1 MKLGDVIRK
10 ERELHGIAMADAAG
24 RLELPEPAYAQLEAG
39 RSPAEKW
46 GPLLARIAI
55 ELSTPTSRL
64 LSETGRSSDAA
75 RGACGTRIRTHRER
89 RQASAA
95 YLAQSLGI
103 SEDEYQEIERGES
116 PIEEFGP
123 LLLRFAEMVDLP
135 VFNLF
140 YPCGLPLEKLDDY
153 P

>member
-1 MKLGDVIRK
+1 MKLGDVLRK
-10 ERELHGIAMADAAG
+10 ERELRGISIANAAA
-24 RLELPEPAYAQLEAG
+24 RLDLTETAYAQLEGG

-46 GPLLARIAI
+46 GPLLGKIAI

-64 LSETGRSSDAA
+64 LSESGRSDDAA
-75 RGACGTRIRTHRER
+75 RGACGMRIRSHRER
-89 RQASAA
+89 RQVTTADVARA
-95 YLAQSLGI
+95 LEM
-103 SEDEYQEIERGES
+103 SEEDYARIERGES

-123 LLLRFAEMVDLP
+123 LLLRFSELIDLP